1 MKVRFVF
8 MTKAKGLMV
17 HLIPDVM
24 YIEPSDNSRA
34 IVIGVLN
41 MHLSFKFKKKKKTEE
56 DTICYQMQQLN
67 SAWKKLGEEITKT
80 QLVQAIVE
88 LGKQMDKLEWKGG
101 EQ

>member
-8 MTKAKGLMV
+8 MTKASGLMV

-41 MHLSFKFKKKKKTEE
+41 MHLSFKFYRKKKALE
-56 DTICYQMQQLN
+56 DTMLHKSEQLDK
-67 SAWKKLGEEITKT
+67 AVEGAK
-80 QLVQAIVE
+80 QAINTD
-88 LGKQMDKLEWKGG
+88 LMKGINKLAKQWAMLTKGG
-101 EQ
+101 EK

>member
-8 MTKAKGLMV
+8 MTKASGLMV

-41 MHLSFKFKKKKKTEE
+41 MHLSFKFYRKKKSEE
-56 DTICYQMQQLN
+56 DTMLHKSEQLN
-67 SAWKKLGEEITKT
+67 KAVEGAK
-80 QLVQAIVE
+80 QAINTD
-88 LGKQMDKLEWKGG
+88 LMKGINKLAKQWAMLMKGG
-101 EQ
+101 EE

>member
-8 MTKAKGLMV
+8 MTKASGLIV

-41 MHLSFKFKKKKKTEE
+41 MHLSFKFQKKQKRQNMTMDFCFKETIKAMQDLKK
-56 DTICYQMQQLN
+56 
-67 SAWKKLGEEITKT
+67 
-80 QLVQAIVE
+80 AIA
-88 LGKQMDKLEWKGG
+88 MKGG
-101 EQ
+101 EA

>member
-8 MTKAKGLMV
+8 MTRATGLMV

-41 MHLSFKFKKKKKTEE
+41 MHLSFKFYRKKKSEE
-56 DTICYQMQQLN
+56 DTMLHKSEQLN
-67 SAWKKLGEEITKT
+67 KAVEGAK
-80 QLVQAIVE
+80 QAINTD
-88 LGKQMDKLEWKGG
+88 LMKGINKLAKQWAMLTKGG
-101 EQ
+101 EK

>member
-8 MTKAKGLMV
+8 MTKASGLMV

-41 MHLSFKFKKKKKTEE
+41 MHLSFKFYRKKKSEE
-56 DTICYQMQQLN
+56 DTMLHKSEQLN
-67 SAWKKLGEEITKT
+67 KAVEGAK
-80 QLVQAIVE
+80 QAINTD
-88 LGKQMDKLEWKGG
+88 LMKGINKLAKQWAMLTKGG
-101 EQ
+101 EK